1 MAEEII
7 ITTRIQPKV
16 LYKNGKVV
24 RVHERGL
31 YDVQFLNGRIETYVE
46 NISGLVFISG
56 DFVSLLFSGTDNL
69 GVCKIL
75 GRGKKVTDIDEIK
88 TVRV

>member
-1 MAEEII
+1 MTEEII

-16 LYKNGKVV
+16 LYKNGKVIQ
-24 RVHERGL
+24 VHEKGL
-31 YDVQFLNGRIETYVE
+31 YDVQFLNGRVETYVE
-46 NISGLVFISG
+46 NISGLTFTSG
-56 DFVSLLFSGTDNL
+56 DFVSLLFSGTGNL